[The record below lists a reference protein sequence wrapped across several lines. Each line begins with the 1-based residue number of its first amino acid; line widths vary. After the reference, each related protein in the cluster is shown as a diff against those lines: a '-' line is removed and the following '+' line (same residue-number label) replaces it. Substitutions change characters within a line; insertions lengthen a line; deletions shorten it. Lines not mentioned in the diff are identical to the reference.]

1 MYQSNYLCRSPYG
14 QGAQYTDYVQPA
26 CLPDPES
33 ETQYEDGVIG
43 HVSGWGYTEE
53 KGSAVADSLQFVEV
67 VYICFYFICCIYS
80 MIKLRQTPPRISE
93 TTVWN
98 GMKIKP
104 QVEETFARLIAKFGH
119 QRLHGF
125 GGMHG

>member
-1 MYQSNYLCRSPYG
+1 MHFRSTNG
-14 QGAQYTDYVQPA
+14 R
-26 CLPDPES
+26 
-33 ETQYEDGVIG
+33 
-43 HVSGWGYTEE
+43 HFSGPFCP
-53 KGSAVADSLQFVEV
+53 SV
-67 VYICFYFICCIYS
+67 VTVKYS

>member
-1 MYQSNYLCRSPYG
+1 
-14 QGAQYTDYVQPA
+14 
-26 CLPDPES
+26 
-33 ETQYEDGVIG
+33 
-43 HVSGWGYTEE
+43 
-53 KGSAVADSLQFVEV
+53 
-67 VYICFYFICCIYS
+67 

>member
-1 MYQSNYLCRSPYG
+1 MGVLPPRPQV
-14 QGAQYTDYVQPA
+14 AQ
-26 CLPDPES
+26 
-33 ETQYEDGVIG
+33 
-43 HVSGWGYTEE
+43 
-53 KGSAVADSLQFVEV
+53 KGKK
-67 VYICFYFICCIYS
+67 YS

>member
-1 MYQSNYLCRSPYG
+1 MWGLLSESSCLSNPNKSM
-14 QGAQYTDYVQPA
+14 
-26 CLPDPES
+26 
-33 ETQYEDGVIG
+33 
-43 HVSGWGYTEE
+43 
-53 KGSAVADSLQFVEV
+53 
-67 VYICFYFICCIYS
+67 YS